1 MMTVAM
7 LRAFQKR
14 FQEITNIPLELAEP
28 NWSAV
33 RSFPL
38 AFVDLTNDSYEKALA
53 QAGVRRATL
62 SIFVVDRVLE
72 QAKDV
77 AVLGLVAKKDA
88 LEQFFRIGERIYV
101 DNVMFQVRE
110 FSFSSRTLN
119 EENNFVIVGIA
130 MRLEINYYVEVN

>member
-1 MMTVAM
+1 MTVAM